1 MDLFKEYTN
10 SVMNKILNNINKC
23 FYNFLDTYFEN
34 DIITSI
40 LTNTYI
46 TLIIFLL
53 SSLLVIDLSY
63 TIFPSIVSYLYSF
76 YPHLIFISRIIILS
90 IALIVICILSIN
102 VSYQDNKNKDEFVVH
117 SSLTNYIY
125 YILGLSIPSENK
137 VPSRISTIS
146 SSLLSSI
153 TDSNSQ
159 ENQDPIL
166 DTNPN
171 IGNFDE
177 YYIIDDDT
185 ETKDFDNYVMVD
197 SDQDTDVNDTNTY
210 VNDVNDLD
218 DYFIVDSDTEIE

>member
-1 MDLFKEYTN
+1 MDFFREYTN

-34 DIITSI
+34 DIITNI
-40 LTNTYI
+40 LTDTYM
-46 TLIIFLL
+46 TLLMCLL
-53 SSLLVIDLSY
+53 SSVLVIDLSY
-63 TIFPSIVSYLYSF
+63 TIFPSIVSYLCSF
-76 YPHLIFISRIIILS
+76 YPHIIFIFRIIMFS

-102 VSYQDNKNKDEFVVH
+102 ISYQNNKNKDEFVVH

-137 VPSRISTIS
+137 LPSRISTIS
-146 SSLLSSI
+146 SLLLSST

-177 YYIIDDDT
+177 YYIIDDNTDT
-185 ETKDFDNYVMVD
+185 DLKDFENYVMVE
-197 SDQDTDVNDTNTY
+197 SDHDTDTDINN
-210 VNDVNDLD
+210 LD
-218 DYFIVDSDTEIE
+218 DYFIVNSDTETE

>member
-1 MDLFKEYTN
+1 MDFFREYTN

-34 DIITSI
+34 DIITNI
-40 LTNTYI
+40 LTDTYM
-46 TLIIFLL
+46 TLLMCLL
-53 SSLLVIDLSY
+53 SSVLVIDLSY
-63 TIFPSIVSYLYSF
+63 TIFPSIVSYLCSF
-76 YPHLIFISRIIILS
+76 YPHIIFIFRIIMFS

-102 VSYQDNKNKDEFVVH
+102 ISYQNNKNKDEFVVH

-137 VPSRISTIS
+137 LPSRISTIS
-146 SSLLSSI
+146 SLLLSST

-185 ETKDFDNYVMVD
+185 DTDLKDFENYVMVE
-197 SDQDTDVNDTNTY
+197 SDHDTDTDINN
-210 VNDVNDLD
+210 LD
-218 DYFIVDSDTEIE
+218 DYFIVNSDTETE

>member
-1 MDLFKEYTN
+1 MF
-10 SVMNKILNNINKC
+10 
-23 FYNFLDTYFEN
+23 
-34 DIITSI
+34 
-40 LTNTYI
+40 
-46 TLIIFLL
+46 
-53 SSLLVIDLSY
+53 
-63 TIFPSIVSYLYSF
+63 
-76 YPHLIFISRIIILS
+76 S

-102 VSYQDNKNKDEFVVH
+102 ISYQNNKNKDEFVVH

-137 VPSRISTIS
+137 LPSRISTIS
-146 SSLLSSI
+146 SLLLSST

-185 ETKDFDNYVMVD
+185 DTDLKDFENYVMVE
-197 SDQDTDVNDTNTY
+197 SDHDTDTDINN
-210 VNDVNDLD
+210 LD
-218 DYFIVDSDTEIE
+218 DYFIVNSDTETE

>member
-1 MDLFKEYTN
+1 MNFFREYTN

-34 DIITSI
+34 DIITNI
-40 LTNTYI
+40 LTDTYM
-46 TLIIFLL
+46 TLLMCLL
-53 SSLLVIDLSY
+53 SSVLVIDLSY
-63 TIFPSIVSYLYSF
+63 TIFPSIVSYLCSF
-76 YPHLIFISRIIILS
+76 YPHIIFIFRIIMFS

-102 VSYQDNKNKDEFVVH
+102 ISYQNNKNKDEFVVH

-125 YILGLSIPSENK
+125 YILGLPIPSENK
-137 VPSRISTIS
+137 IRSSISTIS

-159 ENQDPIL
+159 ENQNPIL

-171 IGNFDE
+171 IGGFDQ

-185 ETKDFDNYVMVD
+185 DNDTDTDLNDNENYIMVD
-197 SDQDTDVNDTNTY
+197 YDHDTNI
-210 VNDVNDLD
+210 DVNDLN
-218 DYFIVDSDTEIE
+218 DYFIVNSDTETE